1 MRQLLVATA
10 DYQSE
15 YINKL
20 LTILEK
26 HPTVV
31 PAFFVPAV
39 QVGAATITQRCLP
52 LLPEGDAQVA
62 ECLKSLT
69 TGVCEEAARAASA
82 VSFSFER
89 YAAYESIIAALVG
102 SSSFLT
108 MVLCGAPAEYT
119 LGILEQAL
127 GWCGERA
134 DGGSLNDTTALL
146 LLTYLSF
153 SSTVHLRQ
161 CIIQSKLRQQALFL
175 RRSRLLEGVASF
187 FARVLARHGNDNLN
201 AVLSNYLGEMM
212 HSFVCKWKSLYRT
225 NDVLLNSNVFSSDGK
240 QQSLYGDNLAH
251 TVFYCGNFCSYAFF
265 KRLFEFLYAIT
276 KYNNFKNPNAYN
288 GAVEY
293 VSICIFERI
302 FGIAFV
308 QQFADP
314 TAQAEVDW
322 ESFTPPSAKD
332 SRRDWLNIGN
342 MSVVE
347 LAYAVSDL
355 IKSSGR
361 GDFFKSA
368 GKTRFV
374 FLMVGVA
381 ARREA

>member
-1 MRQLLVATA
+1 M
-10 DYQSE
+10 
-15 YINKL
+15 
-20 LTILEK
+20 
-26 HPTVV
+26 

-332 SRRDWLNIGN
+332 SRRDWLNIGD

>member
-1 MRQLLVATA
+1 MRQLLVATT

-127 GWCGERA
+127 GWCSERA

-187 FARVLARHGNDNLN
+187 FARVLARHGNDNL
-201 AVLSNYLGEMM
+201 
-212 HSFVCKWKSLYRT
+212 
-225 NDVLLNSNVFSSDGK
+225 
-240 QQSLYGDNLAH
+240 
-251 TVFYCGNFCSYAFF
+251 
-265 KRLFEFLYAIT
+265 
-276 KYNNFKNPNAYN
+276 
-288 GAVEY
+288 
-293 VSICIFERI
+293 
-302 FGIAFV
+302 
-308 QQFADP
+308 
-314 TAQAEVDW
+314 
-322 ESFTPPSAKD
+322 
-332 SRRDWLNIGN
+332 
-342 MSVVE
+342 
-347 LAYAVSDL
+347 
-355 IKSSGR
+355 
-361 GDFFKSA
+361 
-368 GKTRFV
+368 TRC
-374 FLMVGVA
+374 
-381 ARREA
+381 